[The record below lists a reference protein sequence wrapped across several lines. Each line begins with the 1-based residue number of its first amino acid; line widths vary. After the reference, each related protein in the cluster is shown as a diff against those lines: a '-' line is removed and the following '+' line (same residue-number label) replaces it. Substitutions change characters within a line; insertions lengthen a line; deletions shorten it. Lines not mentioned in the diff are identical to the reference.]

1 MSTWGRSAEGLVIGL
16 ATGFEEKGVNARV
29 DLHLFLLDSS
39 LPSALFYAHLISA
52 GSAVPV
58 TSPIRCP

>member
-1 MSTWGRSAEGLVIGL
+1 MIGL

-29 DLHLFLLDSS
+29 DLHLFLLDSF